1 MHWPATVV
9 VFMSHLKVTSEPCIW
24 ELWTVFGAKGTLI
37 EMDLALMVLLYED
50 TVLPC
55 KLPLEETLQP
65 LSLIQ
70 LCGVGLLKNNSQTA
84 YGPAMLTLLFV

>member
-1 MHWPATVV
+1 
-9 VFMSHLKVTSEPCIW
+9 
-24 ELWTVFGAKGTLI
+24 
-37 EMDLALMVLLYED
+37 MDLALMVLLYED

-70 LCGVGLLKNNSQTA
+70 LCGVGLLKKKQSNSVWPSHA
-84 YGPAMLTLLFV
+84 NSSFCLDM